1 MSNRVVVTNNQP
13 NRVVLN
19 SSNNVTVK
27 VQPQTETRVVIGQ
40 VDTTGALMISN
51 NLAEIPNVKNART
64 NLGLGSMALKDV
76 GSYADIEDGPKFTA
90 LGSAGQLRTTFYDAG
105 TLSGG
110 TVNTVLPAVYGV
122 YKAKM
127 PGGVILPIT
136 LNLDWTGDN
145 TFMGNSAPFGNA
157 TTFRVILEDFNS
169 PSIQFTAGGVV
180 GNIKWDGGSEPT
192 FSGTGKI
199 DIVEFMTVDD
209 GVTWFAKLLYSN
221 ITA

>member
-51 NLAEIPNVKNART
+51 ELAEIANVKNART

-76 GSYADIEDGPKFTA
+76 DAYAHIENGPKFTK

-105 TLSGG
+105 TLSSG
-110 TVNTVLPAVYGV
+110 TINTVLPAVYGV
-122 YKAKM
+122 YKAKQPSGPM
-127 PGGVILPIT
+127 VPVT
-136 LNLDWTGDN
+136 LNLDWTSDN
-145 TFMGNSAPFGNA
+145 TFMDNSAPFGTA
-157 TTFRVILEDFNS
+157 TTFRVILEDFIS
-169 PSIQFTAGGVV
+169 AQISFTAGGEA
-180 GNIKWDGGSEPT
+180 GNIKWEGGSEPT

-199 DIVEFMTVDD
+199 DIIEFMSVDD
-209 GVTWFAKLLYSN
+209 GTTWFGKLLYSN